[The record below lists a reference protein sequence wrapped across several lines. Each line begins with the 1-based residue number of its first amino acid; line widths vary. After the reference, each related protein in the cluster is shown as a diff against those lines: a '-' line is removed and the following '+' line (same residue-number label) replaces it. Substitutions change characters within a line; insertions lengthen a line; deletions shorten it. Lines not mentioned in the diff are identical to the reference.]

1 MMSEAT
7 KDAGV
12 TSFTKAV
19 RSYSSLLNA
28 QSRDMREVF
37 FRKHERR
44 ILLRICVTIE
54 GVKKGRRQNGAVK
67 KKGKTC

>member
-12 TSFTKAV
+12 TSFTEAV
-19 RSYSSLLNA
+19 RRYSSLLNA

-37 FRKHERR
+37 FRKHELR
-44 ILLRICVTIE
+44 ILLRVCVTIE
-54 GVKKGRRQNGAVK
+54 GVKEGKKTERRCENERK
-67 KKGKTC
+67 NM